1 MRLLLVYI
9 LLLSVV
15 CLLIDPD
22 SLDLDLLYLQFK
34 IPILA
39 ALRPHILVNAGA
51 LADFFGED
59 VLASVQVAVLLLV
72 I

>member
-1 MRLLLVYI
+1 MRLLLVDI

-22 SLDLDLLYLQFK
+22 SLDLDLLYLQLK
-34 IPILA
+34 IAILA

-51 LADFFGED
+51 LADLFGED

-72 I
+72 V